1 MTTRPQHTPEEFEA
15 KAKDFMRKARTGDS
29 DATKGVCPSRDP
41 SKVFPDDDEERAKYK
56 VATFICDFFPDA
68 IAELA
73 RFSYEMQAKHC
84 PDQPMCWAK
93 DKSIGDGN
101 QIIRHLMDKEYVN
114 VAWRGLELL
123 QRKLKGMEPFNKE
136 NNEGN

>member
-1 MTTRPQHTPEEFEA
+1 MIMTEIPPTRHQHTPEEFQA
-15 KAKDFMRKARTGDS
+15 KAKAFMRQAS
-29 DATKGVCPSRDP
+29 EE
-41 SKVFPDDDEERAKYK
+41 SKVFPEADEERAKYK
-56 VATFICDFFPDA
+56 VATFICEFFPHA

-84 PDQPMCWAK
+84 PGQPMCWAK

-101 QIIRHLMDKEYVN
+101 QLIRHLMDKEYTN

-123 QRKLKGMEPFNKE
+123 ERQLTKLPPFDE
-136 NNEGN
+136 